1 MAVTK
6 GKKMEVRAF
15 ISPTSK
21 SFLNK
26 FASERG
32 YSLGAAVDQILLQ
45 IVKQGGI
52 EMTYRVTPDDDTD
65 VTVAATAKAK
75 TAATEA
81 PFGDGDDDGCPI

>member
-1 MAVTK
+1 VAVTK

-32 YSLGAAVDQILLQ
+32 YTLGAAVDQILLQ

-52 EMTYRVTPDDDTD
+52 EMTYRVTPDDDT
-65 VTVAATAKAK
+65 
-75 TAATEA
+75 AATEA